1 MAPTG
6 GGRTRQVGLRRIDA
20 ALDALLPMGFA
31 EDLVRSTVSE
41 LLEAYGGDE
50 GWAFIEE
57 ASYKLVIDT
66 ILPESEESK
75 REDTQPKLVGNFS
88 TKDFTLDEP
97 GVQCHSP
104 DVHSMQIHSLHNHSP
119 APKDI
124 MNRSLKDDASQEKLS
139 VQIRSQFL
147 DSPPLVDIRPVTDD
161 TLQDKPGVQMNYSQI
176 VNHSLKDDAS
186 QEKLSAQIQS
196 QFVDSPPLVDI
207 RPVRDDTLQDELG
220 VQMNYSHISPVVADS
235 ASMNPRPL
243 AGSCFVGRRRPCYGW
258 ISSDDDED
266 FVYLTPAI

>member
-1 MAPTG
+1 M
-6 GGRTRQVGLRRIDA
+6 
-20 ALDALLPMGFA
+20 
-31 EDLVRSTVSE
+31 
-41 LLEAYGGDE
+41 
-50 GWAFIEE
+50 
-57 ASYKLVIDT
+57 
-66 ILPESEESK
+66 
-75 REDTQPKLVGNFS
+75 
-88 TKDFTLDEP
+88 KDFTLDEP

-161 TLQDKPGVQMNYSQI
+161 TLEDKTGVQMNYSQI
-176 VNHSLKDDAS
+176 VNHSHKDDAS

-196 QFVDSPPLVDI
+196 QFVNSPPLVDI
-207 RPVRDDTLQDELG
+207 RPLRDDTVQDELG
-220 VQMNYSHISPVVADS
+220 VQMNHSHISPVVAES
-235 ASMNPRPL
+235 ASMNPPPL
-243 AGSCFVGRRRPCYGW
+243 ADSCFVGRRRPCYGW